1 MRLRPLFASLLP
13 KRTFASVSL
22 VESAPVPVGALPSLD
37 QIQQSLPNAVAAKI
51 QGYPALVTIGIQP
64 TECDFY
70 FFRFLYLPGVQ
81 SLLRPFDS
89 SYARYFETGR
99 MAYFDQIISP
109 HLSPSA
115 YADFIQARAIGPILK
130 SVSMSFPTT
139 SPPVTYPDTI
149 TIATRVPKA
158 KLKSDRFTQETI
170 IVSHKTGDIVL
181 EAEGEIVSF
190 DYRVGK
196 KADLPEDVVA
206 AWETGDGGKAK
217 H

>member
-1 MRLRPLFASLLP
+1 MRPMRLRPSFASLLP
-13 KRTFASVSL
+13 KRTFTSVSL
-22 VESAPVPVGALPSLD
+22 VRSAPVPVGALPTLD
-37 QIQQSLPNAVAAKI
+37 QIQQSLPRAVAAKI
-51 QGYPALVTIGIQP
+51 KGYPALVTIGIQP
-64 TECDFY
+64 TECDT
-70 FFRFLYLPGVQ
+70 
-81 SLLRPFDS
+81 LLRPFDS

-158 KLKSDRFTQETI
+158 KLKNDRFTQETI

-190 DYRVGK
+190 DYRVGR

-206 AWETGDGGKAK
+206 AWETGDGGKAN
-217 H
+217 